1 MDVISSFCFF
11 LIYLLNSRSIQCNLP
26 INLFNELIFLI
37 IWAWFIFLTSLTC
50 LSFILCLISIY
61 TNIGHRFLRK
71 YLYMDLP
78 ELTKKEEDE
87 FIEKYLRWD
96 GILVLRILSQN
107 TNDIIMS
114 NLVGDL
120 FKIHSNSVKNEYN
133 SDEQIQSSGH
143 YMRIDSS
150 SI

>member
-1 MDVISSFCFF
+1 
-11 LIYLLNSRSIQCNLP
+11 
-26 INLFNELIFLI
+26 
-37 IWAWFIFLTSLTC
+37 
-50 LSFILCLISIY
+50 
-61 TNIGHRFLRK
+61 
-71 YLYMDLP
+71 MDLP

-120 FKIHSNSVKNEYN
+120 FKIHLNSIKNEYN

>member
-1 MDVISSFCFF
+1 
-11 LIYLLNSRSIQCNLP
+11 
-26 INLFNELIFLI
+26 
-37 IWAWFIFLTSLTC
+37 
-50 LSFILCLISIY
+50 
-61 TNIGHRFLRK
+61 
-71 YLYMDLP
+71 MDLP